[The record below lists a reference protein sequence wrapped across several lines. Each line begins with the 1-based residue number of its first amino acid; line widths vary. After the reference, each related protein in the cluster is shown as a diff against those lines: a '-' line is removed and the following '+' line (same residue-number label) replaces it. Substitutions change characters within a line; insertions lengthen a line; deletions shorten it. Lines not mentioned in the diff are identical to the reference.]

1 MQVLQNKKS
10 CSANFIVI
18 STIPV
23 LFFLFVSLGF
33 IGFIPLNISLH
44 TLAILGF
51 ILFIFLLFIPHNAN
65 YSICKMRDSYAVLEE
80 EIQEK
85 INATM
90 LHFGNE
96 SKSVLDLQNYL
107 HTHYA
112 DIRNNN
118 FVSVASSIFPM
129 MGILGTFIAIAIS
142 MPNFSVKETAAL
154 DNEISMLLSGVG
166 SAFFASIYG
175 ILLSLIWTY
184 FEKRGLSK
192 VDVYFGM
199 INNIFAASL
208 WSREDLIIH
217 KQAHEDQKE
226 RLLISA
232 LKETFDLDFIKTLN
246 TQHLESFEKIMYES
260 NQNFT
265 NLATHLY
272 KASNELQEVLGEVDK
287 SQSAV
292 GARNHIDK
300 ALVDFTVATRSFEKT
315 TKLFSAELNNSLN
328 LTFTKIDSEVGNIVI
343 KLADFAAHVS
353 QESQETQESIRKY
366 HQMVANQLRDK

>member
-90 LHFGNE
+90 LHFGDE

-175 ILLSLIWTY
+175 ILLSLIWT
-184 FEKRGLSK
+184 
-192 VDVYFGM
+192 
-199 INNIFAASL
+199 
-208 WSREDLIIH
+208 
-217 KQAHEDQKE
+217 
-226 RLLISA
+226 
-232 LKETFDLDFIKTLN
+232 
-246 TQHLESFEKIMYES
+246 
-260 NQNFT
+260 
-265 NLATHLY
+265 
-272 KASNELQEVLGEVDK
+272 
-287 SQSAV
+287 
-292 GARNHIDK
+292 
-300 ALVDFTVATRSFEKT
+300 
-315 TKLFSAELNNSLN
+315 
-328 LTFTKIDSEVGNIVI
+328 
-343 KLADFAAHVS
+343 
-353 QESQETQESIRKY
+353 
-366 HQMVANQLRDK
+366 

>member
-1 MQVLQNKKS
+1 MQVLQTKKG
-10 CSANFIVI
+10 CSANFVVI

-33 IGFIPLNISLH
+33 IGIIPLNISLH
-44 TLAILGF
+44 TLAILAF
-51 ILFIFLLFIPHNAN
+51 ILFIFLLFISHNAN
-65 YSICKMRDSYAVLEE
+65 YSICKMRNSYADLEE
-80 EIQEK
+80 EIQTK

-90 LHFGNE
+90 LRLGDKN
-96 SKSVLDLQNYL
+96 KSVLDLENYL
-107 HTHYA
+107 HTHYS

-129 MGILGTFIAIAIS
+129 LGILGTFIAIAIS

-192 VDVYFGM
+192 VDAYFAL
-199 INNIFAASL
+199 IKNSFAESL
-208 WSREDLIIH
+208 WT
-217 KQAHEDQKE
+217 KE
-226 RLLISA
+226 ELLIQREEQNNKKEQRLILA

-246 TQHLESFEKIMYES
+246 TQHLESFEKIMHES

-265 NLATHLY
+265 VLATHLY
-272 KASNELQEVLGEVDK
+272 KASDDLKDVLGEVDK

-315 TKLFSAELNNSLN
+315 TKLFSAELNSSLS

-353 QESQETQESIRKY
+353 QESQEVQESIRKY
-366 HQMVANQLRDK
+366 HQMVANQVRDR

>member
-90 LHFGNE
+90 LHFGDE

-246 TQHLESFEKIMYES
+246 TQHLESFEKIMQES

-272 KASNELQEVLGEVDK
+272 KASHELQEVLGEVDK

-366 HQMVANQLRDK
+366 HQLVANQLRDK

>member
-10 CSANFIVI
+10 CSANFVVI

-23 LFFLFVSLGF
+23 LFFLFVSFGY
-33 IGFIPLNISLH
+33 IGVIPLNISLH
-44 TLAILGF
+44 TLSILAF
-51 ILFIFLLFIPHNAN
+51 ILFIFLLFIRHNAN

-80 EIQEK
+80 EIQTK
-85 INATM
+85 IDATM
-90 LHFGNE
+90 LRLGDTN
-96 SKSVLDLQNYL
+96 KSVLDLENYL
-107 HTHYA
+107 HSHYA

-129 MGILGTFIAIAIS
+129 MGILGTFIAIAVS

-154 DNEISMLLSGVG
+154 DNEISILLSGVG

-192 VDVYFGM
+192 VDVYFGL
-199 INNIFAASL
+199 IKNIFAASL
-208 WSREDLIIH
+208 WSKEDFIIY
-217 KQAHEDQKE
+217 KQAHKDKKE
-226 RLLISA
+226 RQLIST

-246 TQHLESFEKIMYES
+246 TQHLESFEKIMHES

-272 KASNELQEVLGEVDK
+272 QASQELKEVLGEVDK

-315 TKLFSAELNNSLN
+315 TKIFSAELNNSLN

-366 HQMVANQLRDK
+366 HQMVANQLRDR